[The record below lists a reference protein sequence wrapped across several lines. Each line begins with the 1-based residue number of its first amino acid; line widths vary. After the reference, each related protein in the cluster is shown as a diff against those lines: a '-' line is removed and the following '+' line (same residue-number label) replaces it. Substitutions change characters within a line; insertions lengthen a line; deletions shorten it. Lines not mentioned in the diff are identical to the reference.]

1 MPKEWRKA
9 NVTCLVKKGKKE
21 DPGNYR
27 FVILTSI
34 HGKVMEQL
42 ILETI
47 CRHIQDEKIIR
58 SSQHGFIKSCMIK
71 LIKFYDEMVGLVEE
85 GRAVD
90 IV

>member
-1 MPKEWRKA
+1 
-9 NVTCLVKKGKKE
+9 
-21 DPGNYR
+21 
-27 FVILTSI
+27 
-34 HGKVMEQL
+34 MEQL
-42 ILETI
+42 ILGPI
-47 CRHIQDEKIIR
+47 SRPIKDKKIIR